1 MHSRGAA
8 DRTDPPN
15 RAGPALPSTACRLP
29 AMSLPARPRRL
40 LLLAAA
46 LFAAAP
52 AARAQNLIPNGDFD
66 HQQGALFGWI
76 TDYAWTGNTKI
87 AGNKDRVSVEDG
99 AARLQSPGSQGAKM
113 ECVPIPFEPGFR
125 YTAEFQVKGGPYRI
139 YFAGYKWKP
148 GIRPHDNPELGELR
162 MIYKSKALAQQSRAT
177 DNEKIELPGVELS
190 PQAKAALKPVRFLT
204 LYVWMLG
211 DGSIDGVRITRTAD
225 ARMKF

>member
-1 MHSRGAA
+1 M
-8 DRTDPPN
+8 N
-15 RAGPALPSTACRLP
+15 
-29 AMSLPARPRRL
+29 LPARPRRRL
-40 LLLAAA
+40 LLVAA
-46 LFAAAP
+46 LLAAAP
-52 AARAQNLIPNGDFD
+52 AARAQNLVPNGDFD

-76 TDYAWTGNTKI
+76 TDYAWTGNSKI
-87 AGNKDRVSVEDG
+87 AGNKDCVAVEDG
-99 AARLQSPGSQGAKM
+99 AAHIKSPGTQGAKM

-162 MIYKSKALAQQSRAT
+162 MIYKSKALAKQSRSA

-190 PQAKAALKPVRFLT
+190 AQAKAALKPVRFLT

-211 DGSIDGVRITRTAD
+211 DGSIDKVKITKTAD
-225 ARMKF
+225 AKMKF